1 MKLYNKYIYILMT
14 VVVILVSCKKSSL
27 DLNPPD
33 KLSTQNFWK
42 SESDAD
48 LALTGCYNFLYA
60 QGGSYSTSQYEVVA
74 WDNFSDNSYGQYNY
88 GGGTSALSSGLS
100 PGVFDTYNLY
110 QSSYYVN
117 NYTAIAS
124 INYFL
129 ANVDKVLTGDKL
141 KQYKAEAY
149 FLRAFNYY
157 WLAILYGNVIITTA
171 DPFTLDYK
179 KHMAKSTRADV
190 LKQVEADLDLAI
202 AGLPDVA
209 YGNGHAVKA
218 TAQGYKVR
226 ALLFEKKYAD
236 AATLANTIIAG
247 GKFSLNPSY
256 PSNFYKPAQNSSPEI
271 MFSVK
276 YQLPNLSHQD
286 NGISVPLQRWK
297 GELATQD
304 LVNEYEAAD
313 GKDTTSSAVYV
324 KGKPFDNRDPRM
336 RMTLFFPGD
345 TKAQGWPFTGSYAVA
360 QPGKDSWIVG
370 YYAVKKWLDPTLVD
384 PDYGVK
390 GDNDFVLLR
399 YADVLLMYAEAQNE
413 AVGPDASAY
422 NAINLV
428 RKRVNMPD
436 LAAGLS
442 QAQFREK
449 VRHERRV
456 EFALEGIRYFD
467 LRRWGI
473 ATQKLNGFVQN
484 PLFSTVK
491 TKYADNYDFWPIPQ
505 PEIDRNSPEL
515 VQNPG
520 Y

>member
-14 VVVILVSCKKSSL
+14 VVVMLVSCKKSSL

-202 AGLPDVA
+202 AGLPDAA

-218 TAQGYKVR
+218 TA
-226 ALLFEKKYAD
+226 
-236 AATLANTIIAG
+236 
-247 GKFSLNPSY
+247 
-256 PSNFYKPAQNSSPEI
+256 
-271 MFSVK
+271 
-276 YQLPNLSHQD
+276 
-286 NGISVPLQRWK
+286 
-297 GELATQD
+297 
-304 LVNEYEAAD
+304 
-313 GKDTTSSAVYV
+313 
-324 KGKPFDNRDPRM
+324 
-336 RMTLFFPGD
+336 
-345 TKAQGWPFTGSYAVA
+345 
-360 QPGKDSWIVG
+360 
-370 YYAVKKWLDPTLVD
+370 
-384 PDYGVK
+384 
-390 GDNDFVLLR
+390 
-399 YADVLLMYAEAQNE
+399 
-413 AVGPDASAY
+413 
-422 NAINLV
+422 
-428 RKRVNMPD
+428 
-436 LAAGLS
+436 
-442 QAQFREK
+442 
-449 VRHERRV
+449 
-456 EFALEGIRYFD
+456 
-467 LRRWGI
+467 
-473 ATQKLNGFVQN
+473 
-484 PLFSTVK
+484 
-491 TKYADNYDFWPIPQ
+491 
-505 PEIDRNSPEL
+505 
-515 VQNPG
+515 
-520 Y
+520 